1 MSLLRKTLKVTAITF
16 GVLTVVCSLLWYKFS
31 DNISPDMWRH
41 AENVWHGYTPIA
53 GDRTPGEM
61 IRYAKRR
68 LEGHPNLEAIALP
81 PLHWAQARV
90 ERPVPP
96 GPLPTLGKG
105 QQTQALPRLPGQNAT
120 SDVVVRNAEEIINA
134 IKQAKAGQTITLAPG
149 TYRINTNLKTAAAG
163 SEFQRITVRAAQ
175 PGQVHIEFN
184 AQEGFKVSNPYWVFE
199 NLNIRGVCA
208 QHDYCDHA
216 FHVVGKASHTVI
228 RNNHIE
234 DYNAHLKVNG
244 ADSDW
249 PDNGLV
255 QYNTLT
261 NTKPRATNLPVTPI
275 DIVGASQWHLE
286 DNLISNFVK
295 GDGDQISYGLF
306 MKGAGSGGR
315 IERNLVIC
323 TPKDMSQPGVR
334 VGLSFGG
341 GGTGKPYCRDKRCV
355 TEHTGGLAAN
365 NIIAHCNDTG
375 LDINKASK
383 VTFAFNT
390 LINTSGIGIRGGSSE
405 VRLYGNMYEG
415 KVRVADGSA
424 LRQEMNQIMHAAKVF
439 NNGDLLQLGWRE
451 KPENILSMPGS
462 RIDFCGLPR
471 SDGTPPGALAAP
483 GPACAPP
490 LQ

>member
-1 MSLLRKTLKVTAITF
+1 MSILRKTLQATAIALGLIAF
-16 GVLTVVCSLLWYKFS
+16 ACSLLWYKFG

-41 AENVWHGYTPIA
+41 AENVWHGRTPIT
-53 GDRTPGEM
+53 GDRTPGEL

-81 PLHWAQARV
+81 PLHWVQARV
-90 ERPVPP
+90 ERPVPL

-105 QQTQALPRLPGQNAT
+105 QQTQALPSLQGQSAT
-120 SDVVVRNAEEIINA
+120 SNIVAKTAEEIINA
-134 IKQAKAGQTITLAPG
+134 VKQAKAGQTITLAPG
-149 TYRINTNLKTAAAG
+149 TYRINTNVSTAAAG
-163 SEFQRITVRAAQ
+163 SAFQRITVRAAQ

-184 AQEGFKVSNPYWVFE
+184 AQEGFKVSQPYWVFE

-208 QHDYCDHA
+208 QHDYCEHA
-216 FHVVGKASHTVI
+216 FHVVGKASYTVI

-234 DYNAHLKVNG
+234 DYNAHLKING
-244 ADSDW
+244 TDGDW

-261 NTKPRATNLPVTPI
+261 NTQPRATGNPVTPV
-275 DIVGASQWHLE
+275 DLVAASQWHLE

-295 GDGDQISYGLF
+295 RGSNQVSFGLF

-315 IERNLVIC
+315 VERNLVIC
-323 TPKDMSQPGVR
+323 TPTDISQPGER
-334 VGLSFGG
+334 VGMSFGG
-341 GGTGKPYCRDKRCV
+341 GGTGKSFCRDQRCDS
-355 TEHTGGLAAN
+355 EHTGGIAAN

-375 LDINKASK
+375 LDVNKASK
-383 VTFAFNT
+383 ITFAFNT

-415 KVRVADGSA
+415 KVRAAHRSV
-424 LRQEMNQIMHAAKVF
+424 LRHEMNQIMNAVKVF
-439 NNGDLLQLGWRE
+439 TNGDLLQLGWRE
-451 KPENILSMPGS
+451 KPENILSMPGN
-462 RIDFCGLPR
+462 RIDFCGLLR

-483 GPACAPP
+483 ESACTPP

>member
-1 MSLLRKTLKVTAITF
+1 MSLLRKTLKATAITL
-16 GVLTVVCSLLWYKFS
+16 GVLTVACSLLWYKFS
-31 DNISPDMWRH
+31 DNISPEMWRH
-41 AENVWHGYTPIA
+41 AENAWHGNTPIT
-53 GDRTPGEM
+53 GDRTPGEL

-105 QQTQALPRLPGQNAT
+105 QQTQPLPRLPGQNIT
-120 SDVVVRNAEEIINA
+120 SNISVGSAQEFITAVT
-134 IKQAKAGQTITLAPG
+134 QAHAGQTITLAPG
-149 TYRINTNLKTAAAG
+149 TYRINTNLITAAAG
-163 SEFQRITVRAAQ
+163 SAFQRITVRAAQ

-184 AQEGFKVSNPYWVFE
+184 AQEGFKVSHPYWVFE
-199 NLNIRGVCA
+199 NLNIRGVCG
-208 QHDYCDHA
+208 QHSSCEHA
-216 FHVVGKASHTVI
+216 FHVVGKASYTVI

-323 TPKDMSQPGVR
+323 TPKDISQPGVR

-341 GGTGKPYCRDKRCV
+341 GGTGKPYCRDRRCV

-365 NIIAHCNDTG
+365 NIIAHCNDSGIDVNNATQIT
-375 LDINKASK
+375 LAH
-383 VTFAFNT
+383 NT
-390 LINTSGIGIRGGSSE
+390 LINTGGIDIRRRPADA
-405 VRLYGNMYEG
+405 RLYGNLLEG
-415 KVRVADGSA
+415 YSRARDGA
-424 LRQEMNQIMHAAKVF
+424 KLRQEMNQTMHSAAVF
-439 NNGDLLQLGWRE
+439 DNGDQLRLGWRN
-451 KPENILSMPGS
+451 KPDNIPSMSGG
-462 RIDFCGLPR
+462 RIDFCGLAR
-471 SDGTPPGALAAP
+471 NDGTPPGATTAP
-483 GPACAPP
+483 CSTPM
-490 LQ
+490 Q